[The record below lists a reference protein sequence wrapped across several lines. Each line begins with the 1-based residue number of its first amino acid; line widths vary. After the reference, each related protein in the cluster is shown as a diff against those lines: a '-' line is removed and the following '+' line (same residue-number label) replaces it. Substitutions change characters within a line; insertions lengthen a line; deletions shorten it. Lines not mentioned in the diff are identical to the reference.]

1 MNHKMIK
8 GIGVAATVIS
18 ICAGILTDWANE
30 QKMNEKIEKKV
41 DEALSRKDDK
51 ES

>member
-18 ICAGILTDWANE
+18 ICEGILTDWANE

>member
-18 ICAGILTDWANE
+18 ICACILTDWANE
-30 QKMNEKIEKKV
+30 QKMDEKIEKKV